1 MRYLKKMQE
10 KKKPWPLS
18 QIKENKTKQEPIV
31 NAEKQSRVCLCHND
45 DLNEDIA
52 MVRNRERGEI
62 STLQALEPRALI
74 PGKQEKQ
81 GKSTVA
87 DIRLKHT
94 FLTQSFNSLLCQLL
108 RITRLGCQNIKYA
121 CWRFMGLLKMWCKL
135 ICVLAFKCMGKKCI
149 RGSECKGPRTL
160 MQFASIAAFSLH
172 NILDK
177 NDSARQRVSCSSG
190 NDEPI

>member
-1 MRYLKKMQE
+1 M
-10 KKKPWPLS
+10 
-18 QIKENKTKQEPIV
+18 

-62 STLQALEPRALI
+62 STLQALEPWALI

-108 RITRLGCQNIKYA
+108 RITRLGCQSIKYA
-121 CWRFMGLLKMWCKL
+121 C
-135 ICVLAFKCMGKKCI
+135 
-149 RGSECKGPRTL
+149 
-160 MQFASIAAFSLH
+160 
-172 NILDK
+172 
-177 NDSARQRVSCSSG
+177 
-190 NDEPI
+190 